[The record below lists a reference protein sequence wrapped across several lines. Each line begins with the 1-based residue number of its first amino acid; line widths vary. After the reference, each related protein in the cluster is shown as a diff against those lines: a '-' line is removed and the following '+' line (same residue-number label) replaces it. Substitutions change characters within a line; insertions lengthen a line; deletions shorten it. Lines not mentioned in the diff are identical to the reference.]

1 MTTLVVN
8 DTGQIVEFPDR
19 IVEVVTAGLV
29 GPQGPQ
35 GIAGPAGGATIE
47 MVAGENL
54 GGRRAVISSGGLAI
68 YADSTVPEH
77 QNRVIGITSNAV
89 TTGGIV
95 NVVMSGQLNGLFG
108 LTPDIPVY
116 LANNG
121 MLTQTVPASGFIQQ
135 LGTAITA
142 DSMSVNI
149 YTGIS
154 YGS

>member
-1 MTTLVVN
+1 MTTLIVN
-8 DTGQIVEFPDR
+8 STDQVVEFPDTT
-19 IVEVVTAGLV
+19 VEVITAGLV

-35 GIAGPAGGATIE
+35 GIAGPSGGATIE
-47 MVAGENL
+47 MAAGENL
-54 GGRRAVISSGGLAI
+54 SGHRAVVSSGGLAM
-68 YADSTVPEH
+68 YADSAIAAH
-77 QNRVIGITSNAV
+77 QNRVIGV
-89 TTGGIV
+89 TANSTTAGSVV

-108 LTPDIPVY
+108 LTPDMPIY

-121 MLTQTVPASGFIQQ
+121 ALTQTVPASGFIQQ

>member
-8 DTGQIVEFPDR
+8 NTGQIVEFSETT
-19 IVEVVTAGLV
+19 VEVVTAGLV

-35 GIAGPAGGATIE
+35 GVAGPAGGATIE
-47 MVAGENL
+47 MTAGENL
-54 GGRRAVISSGGLAI
+54 GGRRAVVSSSGLAM
-68 YADSTVPEH
+68 YADSAIAAH
-77 QNRVIGITSNAV
+77 QNRVIGITAGSV
-89 TTGGIV
+89 V
-95 NVVMSGQLNGLFG
+95 NVVMSGQLFGLFG
-108 LTPDIPVY
+108 LTPDMPIY
-116 LANNG
+116 LSNSG
-121 MLTQTVPASGFIQQ
+121 TLTQTVPATGFIQQ

>member
-1 MTTLVVN
+1 MTTLIVN
-8 DTGQIVEFPDR
+8 STDQVVEFPDTT
-19 IVEVVTAGLV
+19 VEVITAGLV

-47 MVAGENL
+47 MTAGEDL
-54 GGRRAVISSGGLAI
+54 GGNRAVVSSSGLAM
-68 YADSTVPEH
+68 YADSAIAAH

-89 TTGGIV
+89 TAGSVV
-95 NVVMSGQLNGLFG
+95 NVVMSGQLFGLFG
-108 LTPDIPVY
+108 LTPDMPIY
-116 LANNG
+116 LSNSG
-121 MLTQTVPASGFIQQ
+121 TLTQTVPATGFIQQ